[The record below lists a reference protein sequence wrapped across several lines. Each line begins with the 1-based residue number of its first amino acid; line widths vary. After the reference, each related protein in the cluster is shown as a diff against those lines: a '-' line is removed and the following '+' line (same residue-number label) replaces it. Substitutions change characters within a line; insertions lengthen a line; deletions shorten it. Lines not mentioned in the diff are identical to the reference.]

1 MKKLIVLVFAIT
13 LVFALS
19 ACGQKE
25 TAQPPATNN
34 GGTTGGTT
42 TGGTTGGTG
51 GAAAGGAQNIK
62 LTATNW
68 QFDQP
73 EYRVK
78 QGQDVTVTLENKE
91 GLHGAQIKDF
101 NVNLN
106 GQTLSKTFK
115 ADKAGTY
122 DIICSVP
129 CGQGHLNMKSKL
141 IVE

>member
-1 MKKLIVLVFAIT
+1 MKKLLVLALTASLI
-13 LVFALS
+13 FALS
-19 ACGQKE
+19 ACGQKQA
-25 TAQPPATNN
+25 TPPPAT
-34 GGTTGGTT
+34 TPSPAPGGTT
-42 TGGTTGGTG
+42 TGTTG
-51 GAAAGGAQNIK
+51 GAAGGAATNNIK

-68 QFDQP
+68 KFDQP

-78 QGQDVTVTLENKE
+78 QGQDVTVTLDNKE

-101 NVNLN
+101 NVNLS
-106 GQTLSKTFK
+106 GSTLTKTFK

>member
-1 MKKLIVLVFAIT
+1 MKKLIVLALAIS

-19 ACGQKE
+19 ACGKKE
-25 TAQPPATNN
+25 TAQPPAA
-34 GGTTGGTT
+34 GGTT
-42 TGGTTGGTG
+42 TGGTTAG

-68 QFDQP
+68 KFDQP
-73 EYRVK
+73 EYKVK

-101 NVNLN
+101 NVNLSGN
-106 GQTLSKTFK
+106 TLTKTFK

-129 CGQGHLNMKSKL
+129 CGQGHLNMKAKL
-141 IVE
+141 IVES